1 MRLGEEQTMDQ
12 LKYPI
17 GTFSKPLEAE
27 ERERKKWIGDL
38 QQAPHLL
45 SSAVAGLNEEQLD
58 TPYRTG
64 GWTVRQVVHHLA
76 DSHMNGYIRS
86 KLALTEEAPLIRTFD
101 EQNWA
106 GLTDARTLD
115 PALSLALLNTLHL
128 RWTAF
133 FESLT
138 EADFE
143 KAYIYP
149 DTGEEMKLYQAL
161 ALYVWHSHHHI
172 AHITELRKR
181 MGWN

>member
-1 MRLGEEQTMDQ
+1 MD
-12 LKYPI
+12 
-17 GTFSKPLEAE
+17 
-27 ERERKKWIGDL
+27 R
-38 QQAPHLL
+38 
-45 SSAVAGLNEEQLD
+45 
-58 TPYRTG
+58 
-64 GWTVRQVVHHLA
+64 
-76 DSHMNGYIRS
+76 
-86 KLALTEEAPLIRTFD
+86 
-101 EQNWA
+101 
-106 GLTDARTLD
+106 
-115 PALSLALLNTLHL
+115 
-128 RWTAF
+128 F

>member
-1 MRLGEEQTMDQ
+1 MRLREEQTMDQ

-17 GTFSKPLEAE
+17 GTFSKPLEAD
-27 ERERKKWIGDL
+27 ERELEKWIGDL
-38 QQAPHLL
+38 KQAPHLL
-45 SSAVAGLNEEQLD
+45 RSAAAELNEEQLD

-64 GWTVRQVVHHLA
+64 GWAVRQVVHHLA

-86 KLALTEEAPLIRTFD
+86 KLALTEETPLIRTFD

-115 PALSLALLNTLHL
+115 PDLSLALLDTLHL
-128 RWTAF
+128 RWAAL

-149 DTGEEMKLYQAL
+149 GTGEEMKLYQAL
-161 ALYVWHSHHHI
+161 ALYVWHSQHHI
-172 AHITELRKR
+172 AHIKAHRKR